1 MNSLPQAT
9 VNIDKGLE
17 KIVSE
22 LNNDSSVKKDNKET
36 VALYLKRE
44 NTEKNWECTNFLNSN
59 MA

>member
-22 LNNDSSVKKDNKET
+22 LNNDSSVKKENKET
-36 VALYLKRE
+36 VALHLKRE
-44 NTEKNWECTNFLNSN
+44 NTEKTENALTS
-59 MA
+59 